1 MVVECR
7 EAAYTYLHPPQMRCR
22 DHCQPELFWLF
33 GGFDTGFRPTQPPK
47 KSGKRDKMK
56 NPFGDQ
62 QVPGSYHNLKERM
75 YKKVS
80 ANVNGQI
87 REIMVKAYENALDEE
102 NVVLS
107 RPERKRLLSQIVKMV
122 MEDVLGKLDGSSKPK

>member
-1 MVVECR
+1 
-7 EAAYTYLHPPQMRCR
+7 
-22 DHCQPELFWLF
+22 
-33 GGFDTGFRPTQPPK
+33 
-47 KSGKRDKMK
+47 MK

-62 QVPGSYHNLKERM
+62 QLPGSYHNLKERM

-80 ANVNGQI
+80 ANVNEQI
-87 REIMVKAYENALDEE
+87 LAIMVKAYEKALDEE

-122 MEDVLGKLDGSSKPK
+122 MEDVLGNLDGSSKPK

>member
-1 MVVECR
+1 
-7 EAAYTYLHPPQMRCR
+7 
-22 DHCQPELFWLF
+22 
-33 GGFDTGFRPTQPPK
+33 
-47 KSGKRDKMK
+47 MK

-80 ANVNGQI
+80 ANVNEQI
-87 REIMVKAYENALDEE
+87 RKIMVKAYENALNEE

-107 RPERKRLLSQIVKMV
+107 RPERKRLLLQISEMV
-122 MEDVLGKLDGSSKPK
+122 FNDFLGEIK

>member
-1 MVVECR
+1 
-7 EAAYTYLHPPQMRCR
+7 
-22 DHCQPELFWLF
+22 
-33 GGFDTGFRPTQPPK
+33 
-47 KSGKRDKMK
+47 MK

-80 ANVNGQI
+80 ANVNEQI
-87 REIMVKAYENALDEE
+87 REIMVKAYENALNEE

-107 RPERKRLLSQIVKMV
+107 RPERKRLLLQISEMV
-122 MEDVLGKLDGSSKPK
+122 FNDFLGEIK

>member
-1 MVVECR
+1 
-7 EAAYTYLHPPQMRCR
+7 
-22 DHCQPELFWLF
+22 
-33 GGFDTGFRPTQPPK
+33 
-47 KSGKRDKMK
+47 MK

-80 ANVNGQI
+80 AKVNDQI
-87 REIMVKAYENALDEE
+87 FVILQTAYENALNEE

-107 RPERKRLLSQIVKMV
+107 RPERNRLFSQILKLVL
-122 MEDVLGKLDGSSKPK
+122 EDIASKLDNRSGST

>member
-1 MVVECR
+1 
-7 EAAYTYLHPPQMRCR
+7 
-22 DHCQPELFWLF
+22 
-33 GGFDTGFRPTQPPK
+33 
-47 KSGKRDKMK
+47 MK

-80 ANVNGQI
+80 ANVNEQI
-87 REIMVKAYENALDEE
+87 LEVIVKAYEDALNEE

-107 RPERKRLLSQIVKMV
+107 RPERKRLLSQIVKLLMDD
-122 MEDVLGKLDGSSKPK
+122 MIQKLDGGSSSA